1 MSAASGNLTSATLLM
16 HLPKTNL
23 IHRNGAGGLR
33 LCSRDRAP
41 SSIKSSL
48 HMGLARSGGG
58 IHFTSNKAVLKPLI
72 GETALEVAIKAEH
85 FDCALLLS
93 KVTAQQIQRKN
104 IQLDP
109 AQRPSQRSVGIASR
123 TCCLS

>member
-48 HMGLARSGGG
+48 HMGLARSRGG
-58 IHFTSNKAVLKPLI
+58 IHFTSNRPLI

-93 KVTAQQIQRKN
+93 KVTVQQIQRKN